1 MPGEHVLFES
11 HPSTAKPEML
21 TSGGRSV
28 LTRRRSRRTE
38 VLLLLEVVGGLGGV
52 ALHVVGDFVL
62 GVDGLD
68 RALGFAGAAIDALF
82 GVDHEVVAGVVDAID
97 RADLDATLV
106 LGADARLRDHIGQRA
121 SSLNLVPALYQP
133 APTPNTRR

>member
-1 MPGEHVLFES
+1 
-11 HPSTAKPEML
+11 ML
-21 TSGGRSV
+21 C
-28 LTRRRSRRTE
+28 
-38 VLLLLEVVGGLGGV
+38 LLLEVVGGLGGV

-106 LGADARLRDHIGQRA
+106 LGADTRLRDHIRQKDLLSGC
-121 SSLNLVPALYQP
+121 LVMALYQP
-133 APTPNTRR
+133 AATLNTRR

>member
-1 MPGEHVLFES
+1 
-11 HPSTAKPEML
+11 ML
-21 TSGGRSV
+21 C
-28 LTRRRSRRTE
+28 
-38 VLLLLEVVGGLGGV
+38 LLLEVVGGFGGV

-68 RALGFAGAAIDALF
+68 RAFGFASAAIDTLF
-82 GVDHEVVAGVVDAID
+82 RVDHEVVAGVVDAVD

-106 LGADARLRDHIGQRA
+106 LGADTRLCDHIGQRA

-133 APTPNTRR
+133 APTPNT